1 MTIAPLSPSPSP
13 LLCGA
18 VISPATATLRRPQLS
33 APPSTAKTPI
43 AHDKTTLPILHMA
56 TKTNAAVIT
65 QPSSV
70 FENRKITAYTA
81 PKSP

>member
-1 MTIAPLSPSPSP
+1 
-13 LLCGA
+13 
-18 VISPATATLRRPQLS
+18 
-33 APPSTAKTPI
+33 
-43 AHDKTTLPILHMA
+43 MA